1 MGHNIDMGM
10 ASAPKELNIPQIK
23 DFDKAIEILTSISLT
38 NEERDTALKSVR
50 NNNDADFSGNKKSDD
65 TPR

>member
-10 ASAPKELNIPQIK
+10 ASAPEELNIPQIK